1 LAHIGFDARLAGVRR
16 GGIATYATHLTPAL
30 APVLAARG
38 HRLTVYHAPGATLA
52 LPEGA
57 RGATLR
63 TPPHNGLEQ
72 VALPAEL
79 ARTRPDL
86 VHHPDFIP
94 TQMGRWGKVI
104 TVHDLDFLRQ
114 PHRLAVDA
122 RKYYAQIR
130 WAVRVADA
138 IIAPSSATRDDLHS
152 LLGVPGERVT
162 VIPEAAGPE
171 FRPPAP
177 DDPPP
182 VLPPGCPPA
191 GSYFLF
197 VGTVEPRKNLD
208 TLLAAHRAYRSQS
221 DDPRDLVIVG
231 VEGWESERTANL
243 LQRSPGVH
251 WLADVGGDALPA
263 LFRGAIALL
272 LPSWDEGFGLTV
284 LEAMASGT
292 PVAISSARAL
302 EEVAGG
308 AALVA
313 PPDEHDAWAMLLHT
327 LAAFP
332 NVRDDLRRR
341 GLKRA
346 AHFTWHRAAEMTA
359 DVYEQVLAA
368 SGERRAVSK

>member
-1 LAHIGFDARLAGVRR
+1 MAHIGFDARLAGVRR
-16 GGIATYATHLTPAL
+16 GGIATYAAHLAPAL

-38 HRLTVYHAPGATLA
+38 HQLTVYHAPGVTPVLS
-52 LPEGA
+52 EGA
-57 RGATLR
+57 RGVTLR

-79 ARTRPDL
+79 VRTRPNL
-86 VHHPDFIP
+86 VHHADFIP
-94 TQMGRWGKVI
+94 TRMGTWRKVI
-104 TVHDLDFLRQ
+104 TVHDLDFMRQ
-114 PHRLAVDA
+114 PHRLTEDA
-122 RKYYAQIR
+122 RKYYGQIR

-138 IIAPSSATRDDLHS
+138 IIAPSAATRNDLLS
-152 LLGVPGERVT
+152 LLGVPEERVT
-162 VIPEAAGPE
+162 VIPEAAGPA

-182 VLPPGCPPA
+182 ELPPGCPPA

-208 TLLAAHRAYRSQS
+208 MLLAAHRHYRAES
-221 DDPRDLVIVG
+221 DEPRPLVVVG
-231 VEGWESERTANL
+231 AEGWESERTANL
-243 LQRSPGVH
+243 LRRSPGVH
-251 WLADVGGDALPA
+251 WLENVGADALPA
-263 LFRGAIALL
+263 LYQGALALL
-272 LPSWDEGFGLTV
+272 LPSWDEGFGLPV

-302 EEVAGG
+302 EEVAGD

-313 PPDEHDAWAMLLHT
+313 PPDEHDAWAMLLHV

-341 GLKRA
+341 GLERA
-346 AHFTWHRAAEMTA
+346 AQFSWERAAEMTA
-359 DVYEQVLAA
+359 DVYEQALGV
-368 SGERRAVSK
+368 RR

>member
-1 LAHIGFDARLAGVRR
+1 MAHIGFDARLAGVRR
-16 GGIATYATHLTPAL
+16 GGIATYAAHLAPAL

-38 HRLTVYHAPGATLA
+38 HRLTVYHAPGAA
-52 LPEGA
+52 PSLPEGT
-57 RGATLR
+57 RSVTLR

-94 TQMGRWGKVI
+94 TQMGRWRKVV

-122 RKYYAQIR
+122 RKYYGQIA

-138 IIAPSSATRDDLHS
+138 IIAPSDATRGDLRT
-152 LLGVPGERVT
+152 LLGVAGERVT
-162 VIPEAAGPE
+162 VIPEAAGPQ

-177 DDPPP
+177 GDPPP
-182 VLPPGCPPA
+182 NLPPGCPPA
-191 GSYFLF
+191 GAYFLF

-208 TLLAAHRAYRSQS
+208 TLLAAHRHYRAEA
-221 DDPRDLVIVG
+221 DDPRDLVVVG
-231 VEGWESERTANL
+231 AEGWESERTANL
-243 LQRSPGVH
+243 LRRSAGVH
-251 WLADVGGDALPA
+251 WLEHVGDDALPA
-263 LFRGAIALL
+263 LLHGAIALL

-302 EEVAGG
+302 EAVAGG

-313 PPDEHDAWAMLLHT
+313 PPDEGDAWAMLLHT

-332 NVRDDLRRR
+332 TVRDDLRRR
-341 GLKRA
+341 GLERA
-346 AHFTWHRAAEMTA
+346 AQFRWERAAEMTA
-359 DVYEQVLAA
+359 DVYEQALGV
-368 SGERRAVSK
+368 GR